1 MAPPSDNPDDARWMR
16 AALSLARRGLGR
28 VAPNPAVGCVLVR
41 DGRVV
46 GRGWTQPGGRPH
58 AETEALARAGAAARG
73 ATAYVT
79 LEPCSHFGQT
89 GPCAD
94 ALIAAGISRA
104 VVAMPDP
111 DSRVSGR
118 GVDRMRAAGITVDTG
133 LLEADAARLN
143 AGFLSHRLRGRPVVT
158 LKLATTLDGKI
169 ATAAGES
176 QWITGTEA
184 RADAHLLRM
193 THDAV
198 LVGIGTALA
207 DNPALTCRLPGAP
220 GEGWRVVLDSMGR
233 LPPDAALCDGTR
245 PTLQLVA
252 SDASEDAP
260 GGVERIVVPRS
271 SGGGLD
277 PASCLTAL
285 ADKGVTRLMV
295 EGGGAVAASFLRD
308 GLVDRIVWYRAP
320 FALGGDGRDGIAPI
334 GLVRLSDARQFLSV
348 ASRALGRDRV
358 EVLETG
364 DYAAWRDWGPS
375 AR

>member
-58 AETEALARAGAAARG
+58 AETEALARAGEAARG

-79 LEPCSHFGQT
+79 LEPCSHHGET

-94 ALIAAGISRA
+94 ALIEAGINRA

-111 DSRVSGR
+111 DVRVSGR
-118 GVDRMRAAGITVDTG
+118 GLERMRSAGISVETG
-133 LLEADAARLN
+133 VLEDEAARLN
-143 AGFLSHRLRGRPVVT
+143 AGFLSHRLRGRPFVT

-176 QWITGTEA
+176 QWITGSEA

-207 DNPALTCRLPGAP
+207 DDPALTCRLPGVP
-220 GEGWRVVLDSMGR
+220 GAGRRVVLDSMGR
-233 LPPDAALCDGTR
+233 LPPDAALCDGAR
-245 PTLQLVA
+245 PTVQLVS
-252 SDASEDAP
+252 SDAPEDTP
-260 GGVERIVVPRS
+260 SGVERIVVARGQ
-271 SGGGLD
+271 GGGLD
-277 PASCLTAL
+277 PKACLAAL
-285 ADKGVTRLMV
+285 AGKGITRLMV
-295 EGGGAVAASFLRD
+295 EGGGAVAASFLRE
-308 GLVDRIVWYRAP
+308 GLVDRIVWYRAA
-320 FALGGDGRDGIAPI
+320 FAMGGDGRDGIAPF
-334 GLVRLSDARQFLSV
+334 GLVRLSDAQRFLPI
-348 ASRALGRDRV
+348 ASRVLGRDRV
-358 EVLETG
+358 EVFETG
-364 DYAAWRDWGPS
+364 DYAAWRDWGP
-375 AR
+375 AAL